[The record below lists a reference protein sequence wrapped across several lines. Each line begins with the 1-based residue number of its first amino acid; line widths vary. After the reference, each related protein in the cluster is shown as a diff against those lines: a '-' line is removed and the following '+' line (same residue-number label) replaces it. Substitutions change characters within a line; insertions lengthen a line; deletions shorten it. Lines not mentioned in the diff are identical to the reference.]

1 LLGWGGQ
8 SVTSDFGG
16 AKSGRSHKMQPPNQL
31 KRKPIFFVIKHADD
45 DWTVEAEWPDGT
57 IETVKT
63 FEAELKALDW
73 LSWQSHAWLENR
85 GINFTGAK

>member
-1 LLGWGGQ
+1 MENRLL
-8 SVTSDFGG
+8 
-16 AKSGRSHKMQPPNQL
+16 HKMRPL
-31 KRKPIFFVIKHADD
+31 RKPIFFVIKRAG

-85 GINFTGAK
+85 GINFTGAR